1 MKLAL
6 GLFPMTMDELAAHAV
21 RAERSGFDALWV
33 GDIQSTH
40 PELYVSL
47 TTIARACTTASVG
60 PGVTNAVTRD
70 PAVTASAMA
79 ALSDASGGRA
89 FLGIGTGDSAL
100 HNIGL
105 QPARM
110 ADLREYIATVRALW
124 TEGQAQYRGRTLRL
138 TWWNDRSRIP
148 VYVAA
153 HGPKMLELAA
163 QVADGVIIG
172 TGITPDAIRYANDS
186 IDRAAVAAGRDPRVI
201 ERWFFCMAN
210 VDESD
215 EAAVESLATP
225 LSALANLL
233 IRGGT
238 EGKAIPP
245 EYLAAFQELE
255 TRYDFS
261 SHAEASTTGSNASLV
276 REVGLLSYLAERFAV
291 AGTGE
296 TVRRRLGRLEEAGVD
311 SLWFTRTTNDTER
324 FLDAWSTSV
333 RG

>member
-1 MKLAL
+1 MKFAL
-6 GLFPMTMDELAAHAV
+6 GLFPTTMDELADRAV
-21 RAERSGFDALWV
+21 LAETSGFDALWV

-47 TTIARACTTASVG
+47 TTIARATAHARIGS
-60 PGVTNAVTRD
+60 GVTNAVTRD
-70 PAVTASAMA
+70 PAVTASAIA
-79 ALSDASGGRA
+79 ALWDASGGRA

-105 QPARM
+105 HPARM
-110 ADLREYIATVRALW
+110 ADLRDYVIAVKSLW
-124 TEGQAQYRGRTLRL
+124 AHGEAEYRGRTLRL
-138 TWWNDRSRIP
+138 TWWQDRAHIP
-148 VYVAA
+148 VYLAA

-172 TGITPDAIRYANDS
+172 TGITDDAIRFANDT
-186 IDRAAVAAGRDPRVI
+186 IDRAAIAAGRDPGAI

-210 VDESD
+210 VDDTD
-215 EAAVESLATP
+215 EAAIESLATP

-238 EGKAIPP
+238 EGKAIPA
-245 EYLAAFQELE
+245 EHLAAFQELE
-255 TRYDFS
+255 TRYEFA
-261 SHAEASTTGSNASLV
+261 SHAEASSTGSNATLV
-276 REVGLLSYLAERFAV
+276 RELGLLDYLAERFAV

-296 TVRRRLGRLEEAGVD
+296 TVRRRLEQLERAGVN

-324 FLDAWSTSV
+324 FLTAWSTSV
-333 RG
+333 VS